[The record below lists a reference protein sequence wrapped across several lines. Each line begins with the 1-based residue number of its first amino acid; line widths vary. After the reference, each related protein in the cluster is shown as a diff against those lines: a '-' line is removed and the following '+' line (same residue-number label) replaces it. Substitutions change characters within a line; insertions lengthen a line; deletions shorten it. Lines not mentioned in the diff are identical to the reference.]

1 MPFFR
6 CVFVDK
12 SDHTA
17 FPADITADNLE
28 TAKRHA
34 YLKPRIGC
42 QTAASVDRD
51 LARWCHGVSVLG
63 AGGLAL
69 SPHELRQRVHSACGS
84 VARTAQDRRGCAA
97 HAIQCRDRAQWA
109 QKSGRCNRIASDA
122 AQGRRGKRTGTQPSL
137 PRPAGYGR
145 RREDQVR
152 PRKASRYGSAAA
164 DASHYETDPQRIG
177 GSVRPETR

>member
-6 CVFVDK
+6 CVFVDEFG
-12 SDHTA
+12 HTV

-109 QKSGRCNRIASDA
+109 QKSGRCNRI
-122 AQGRRGKRTGTQPSL
+122 L

-164 DASHYETDPQRIG
+164 EASHYETDPQRIG

>member
-6 CVFVDK
+6 CVFVDEFG
-12 SDHTA
+12 HTV

-69 SPHELRQRVHSACGS
+69 SPHELRQLS
-84 VARTAQDRRGCAA
+84 
-97 HAIQCRDRAQWA
+97 
-109 QKSGRCNRIASDA
+109 IA
-122 AQGRRGKRTGTQPSL
+122 L
-137 PRPAGYGR
+137 
-145 RREDQVR
+145 V
-152 PRKASRYGSAAA
+152 
-164 DASHYETDPQRIG
+164 
-177 GSVRPETR
+177 V